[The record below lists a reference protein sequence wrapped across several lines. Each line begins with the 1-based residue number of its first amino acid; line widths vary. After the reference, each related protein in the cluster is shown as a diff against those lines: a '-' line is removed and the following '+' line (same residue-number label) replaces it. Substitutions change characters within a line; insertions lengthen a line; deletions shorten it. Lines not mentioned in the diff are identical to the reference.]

1 MFGKITTGS
10 MVIAGILLF
19 FILNSYSP
27 TTGPGVILIVFFL
40 LYIFCFGLIAWFLRI
55 GSWVVKRIGIALKWR
70 KPVALLKLTDA
81 AYYSSIIAMAPVMI
95 VAMHSVGEVSLYDIG
110 LVILF
115 VAIGAFY
122 IKKRLG

>member
-10 MVIAGILLF
+10 MIIAGILLF

-27 TTGPGVILIVFFL
+27 MTGPGVILIVFFL
-40 LYIFCFGLIAWFLRI
+40 LYIFCFGFIAWFLRI
-55 GSWVVKRIGIALKWR
+55 GSWAVKRIGIALKWR
-70 KPVALLKLTDA
+70 KPVVLLKLTDA

>member
-10 MVIAGILLF
+10 MIIAGILLF

-40 LYIFCFGLIAWFLRI
+40 LYIFYFGFIAWFLRI

-70 KPVALLKLTDA
+70 KPVVPLKLTDA

-95 VAMHSVGEVSLYDIG
+95 VAMHSVGEVSVYDIG

>member
-1 MFGKITTGS
+1 MIIS
-10 MVIAGILLF
+10 GILLF

-40 LYIFCFGLIAWFLRI
+40 LYIFCFGLIAWLLKI
-55 GSWVVKRIGIALKWR
+55 GSWAVGRLSKALKWR
-70 KPVALLKLTDA
+70 KPVELLRLTDA

-95 VAMHSVGEVSLYDIG
+95 VAMHSVGAVSIYDVG
-110 LVILF
+110 LVVLF